1 MRISLVEYLI
11 LHYFLGCTV
20 EFHSGMGGLK
30 FSKYFRQW
38 QKQQKLVKL
47 QNRLARELKK
57 SFGPLERI
65 RKLYEHEE
73 YLDEELHK
81 SLNHRL

>member
-1 MRISLVEYLI
+1 M
-11 LHYFLGCTV
+11 
-20 EFHSGMGGLK
+20 EFHSGKGGLK
-30 FSKYFRQW
+30 FSEYFRQW

-73 YLDEELHK
+73 YMDEELHK
-81 SLNHRL
+81 WLNNRL